1 MVDLFSTNSET
12 TVQGRNVAPLQHIIL
27 TIEQPDFSL
36 TPEYTVCL
44 REKHQISI
52 FNLTKDWTY
61 NLLHS

>member
-52 FNLTKDWTY
+52 FNLTKD
-61 NLLHS
+61 